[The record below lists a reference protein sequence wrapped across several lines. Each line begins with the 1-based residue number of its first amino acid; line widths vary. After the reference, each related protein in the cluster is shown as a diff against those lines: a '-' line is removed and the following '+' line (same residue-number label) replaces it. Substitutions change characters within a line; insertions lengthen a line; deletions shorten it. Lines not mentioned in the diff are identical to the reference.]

1 MRVET
6 GVWDQDLKRSEAD
19 YRTFCSVNLSVRWDG
34 VGLGSEMIQV
44 RVSLGFPNAG
54 WDPAG

>member
-1 MRVET
+1 MRVEI

-19 YRTFCSVNLSVRWDG
+19 YRTFCSVNLSVRWGG
-34 VGLGSEMIQV
+34 VGLGSGMIQM

>member
-1 MRVET
+1 MET
-6 GVWDQDLKRSEAD
+6 GGWDQDLKRSEAD
-19 YRTFCSVNLSVRWDG
+19 YRTFCSVNLSVRWGG
-34 VGLGSEMIQV
+34 VGLGSGMIQV